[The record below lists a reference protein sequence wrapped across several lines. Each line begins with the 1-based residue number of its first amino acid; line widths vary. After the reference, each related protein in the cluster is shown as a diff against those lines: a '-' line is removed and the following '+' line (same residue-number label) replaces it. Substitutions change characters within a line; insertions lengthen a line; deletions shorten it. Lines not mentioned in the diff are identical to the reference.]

1 MNYEIHRVQ
10 NCWMTGDNEA
20 WAKRPLS
27 NEMVSYASYDV
38 LTLIPELYTELKE

>member
-1 MNYEIHRVQ
+1 MNCEMHRLQDSWVA
-10 NCWMTGDNEA
+10 GDKEV

-27 NEMVSYASYDV
+27 NEMISYASYDV